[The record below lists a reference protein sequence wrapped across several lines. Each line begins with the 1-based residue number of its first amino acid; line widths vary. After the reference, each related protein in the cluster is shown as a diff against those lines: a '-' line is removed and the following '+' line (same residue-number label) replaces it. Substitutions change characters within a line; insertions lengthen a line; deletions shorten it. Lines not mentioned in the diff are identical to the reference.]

1 MEPEESHAMT
11 TLSTERLTLRPF
23 KETDFAIFRRL
34 HSDPGMTA
42 KMHRGALDAG
52 EARELFAG
60 YRKAFTTDKFGMRAV
75 CWRESGEMIGECGLW
90 WRETAGGYTVRYML
104 SRNWWGK
111 GLTGEAAHATVSDA
125 FGALNLDTLYA
136 VAMNDN
142 AHSVRALLS
151 LGMTKIEENHRDIAG
166 FGRYRLLRATFR
178 QTPG

>member
-60 YRKAFTTDKFGMRAV
+60 
-75 CWRESGEMIGECGLW
+75 
-90 WRETAGGYTVRYML
+90 
-104 SRNWWGK
+104 
-111 GLTGEAAHATVSDA
+111 
-125 FGALNLDTLYA
+125 
-136 VAMNDN
+136 
-142 AHSVRALLS
+142 
-151 LGMTKIEENHRDIAG
+151 
-166 FGRYRLLRATFR
+166 
-178 QTPG
+178 